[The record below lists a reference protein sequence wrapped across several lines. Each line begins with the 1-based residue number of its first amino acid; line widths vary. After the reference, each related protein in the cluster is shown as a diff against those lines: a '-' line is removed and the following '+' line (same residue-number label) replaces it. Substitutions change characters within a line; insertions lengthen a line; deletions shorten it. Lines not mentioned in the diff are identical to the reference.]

1 MTRTTAQALVLA
13 IVTAA
18 ATAGGV
24 YLWRMGDAARG
35 ASESRTTGRALVGG
49 PFTLVDHTGT
59 TRTNKDLLG
68 KFAIVSFGFTHCP
81 DICPTTVQT
90 VSEALEALGPAA
102 GRIQPVFIT
111 IDPERDTVER
121 MKEYHEG
128 FDRRF
133 WMLTGSVAA
142 IAKTAKAYKVGYR
155 KMKATADG
163 SYQVNHTALI
173 YLMGPEGQY
182 MTHFPYSITPNK
194 MAQQL
199 RKWMGG
205 GS

>member
-1 MTRTTAQALVLA
+1 MTRTTLQALVLA
-13 IVTAA
+13 IMTAA
-18 ATAGGV
+18 AAAGGV
-24 YLWRMGDAARG
+24 YLWRIGDAARD
-35 ASESRTTGRALVGG
+35 ASEIRITGRALVGG
-49 PFTLVDHTGT
+49 PFKLVDHTGK
-59 TRTNKDLLG
+59 TRTDKDLLG

-90 VSEALEALGPAA
+90 ISEVLEALGSAA
-102 GRIQPVFIT
+102 ERIQPVFIT

-121 MKEYHEG
+121 MKDYHEG
-128 FDRRF
+128 FDKRF
-133 WMLTGSVAA
+133 WMLTGSVTA

-155 KMKATADG
+155 KMKPATDG

-173 YLMGPEGQY
+173 YLMGPKGQY

-194 MAQQL
+194 MVQAL
-199 RKWMGG
+199 KNWMSG

>member
-1 MTRTTAQALVLA
+1 M
-13 IVTAA
+13 
-18 ATAGGV
+18 
-24 YLWRMGDAARG
+24 
-35 ASESRTTGRALVGG
+35 GRALIGG
-49 PFTLVDHTGT
+49 PFTLVDHTGK

-90 VSEALEALGPAA
+90 ISEALEALGLAA
-102 GRIQPVFIT
+102 ERIQPVFIT

-133 WMLTGSVAA
+133 WMLTGSVTA

-155 KMKATADG
+155 KMKPTTEG
-163 SYQVNHTALI
+163 TYQVNHTALI
-173 YLMGPEGQY
+173 YPIGPEGQY

-194 MAQQL
+194 MAQVL
-199 RKWMGG
+199 RKWMGS